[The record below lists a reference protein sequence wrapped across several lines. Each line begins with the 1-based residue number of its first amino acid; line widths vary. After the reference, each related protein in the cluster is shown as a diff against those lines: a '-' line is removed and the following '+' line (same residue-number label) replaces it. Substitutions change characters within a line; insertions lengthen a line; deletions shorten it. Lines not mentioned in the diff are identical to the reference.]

1 MGIPALVLALW
12 GPAAG
17 ALGGPSSP
25 GPLHRRHVVA
35 PGDTL
40 WSIARSEAGPGA
52 DPRPLVDAIVEA
64 NSIDADAIVPGQA
77 LAIPAGA

>member
-1 MGIPALVLALW
+1 MGIPALVLTLW

-17 ALGGPSSP
+17 AFSGPPAQTPS
-25 GPLHRRHVVA
+25 HRHVVV
-35 PGDTL
+35 PGETL
-40 WSIARSEAGPGA
+40 WSIARSEADPGA

-64 NSIDADAIVPGQA
+64 NAIDADAIVPGQA